1 MPPKNGRDSA
11 EELVIQFLKKN
22 KNFFI
27 NYPRIIGELNF
38 PDKTPRSEK
47 IIDLSAYRSKKI
59 SSDNARLKK
68 QMLEILK
75 AGKSHMVAQ
84 KRILQTSLKI
94 LNTKSLSKLID
105 VMVNDLGT
113 LLACDLVNCFFTSN
127 TIQHKYINQID
138 NRMATSYFRDKPQT
152 YLNQN
157 PKGIPLFFPNKSK
170 IIKSYILL
178 KIVFGSDRFIVAMG
192 SKNINKFTKDQQVN
206 LVEYLIQIIQI
217 RLTQID

>member
-84 KRILQTSLKI
+84 KRILKTSLKI
-94 LNTKSLSKLID
+94 LILKL
-105 VMVNDLGT
+105 
-113 LLACDLVNCFFTSN
+113 
-127 TIQHKYINQID
+127 
-138 NRMATSYFRDKPQT
+138 
-152 YLNQN
+152 
-157 PKGIPLFFPNKSK
+157 
-170 IIKSYILL
+170 
-178 KIVFGSDRFIVAMG
+178 
-192 SKNINKFTKDQQVN
+192 N
-206 LVEYLIQIIQI
+206 LVDSAKSRTSFVPLAVHSTAIPYSFSNS
-217 RLTQID
+217 

>member
-27 NYPRIIGELNF
+27 NYPRIIRELNF

-47 IIDLSAYRSKKI
+47 IIDLGAYRSKKI
-59 SSDNARLKK
+59 SSDNVRLKK
-68 QMLEILK
+68 QMLEILR

-84 KRILQTSLKI
+84 KRILKTSLKI

-113 LLACDLVNCFFTSN
+113 LLACDLVNC
-127 TIQHKYINQID
+127 
-138 NRMATSYFRDKPQT
+138 
-152 YLNQN
+152 
-157 PKGIPLFFPNKSK
+157 
-170 IIKSYILL
+170 
-178 KIVFGSDRFIVAMG
+178 
-192 SKNINKFTKDQQVN
+192 
-206 LVEYLIQIIQI
+206 LIMHSPIG
-217 RLTQID
+217 